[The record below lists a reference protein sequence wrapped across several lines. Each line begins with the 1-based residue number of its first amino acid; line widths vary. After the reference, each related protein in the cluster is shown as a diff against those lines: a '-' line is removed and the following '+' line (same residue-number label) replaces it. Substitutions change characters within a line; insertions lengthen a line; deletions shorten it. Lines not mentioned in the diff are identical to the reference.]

1 MSDDASARLG
11 LPYLAAGQ
19 LQKHVTLNE
28 ALTRLDALTQTAV
41 VSRTVTAQPAAPA
54 DGALY
59 ILPSGATGGAWSGR
73 PAGSLMRAEAGG
85 WLAIDAPD
93 GVLAVVLDSEEVMVR
108 RGGLWAPLA
117 AGADEPVAVLQ
128 NLTRL
133 GVNTE
138 ADTTNLFA
146 ARLNKALWTALEST
160 SGGDGDLRFTFN
172 KQGASDVLS
181 LLFQS
186 GWGGRAELG
195 LIGDD
200 DLRLKVSA
208 DGGVWRDAFTVDRAT
223 GRMTFARGAA
233 RSETTVVTADG
244 SWTPPAWARW
254 VEAVCVGG
262 GGGGGAGAAGA
273 LGTARYGGG
282 GGGAGG
288 VSVARW
294 PAEALTSALA
304 VVVGAGGGGG
314 ASAGANGVAG
324 ANSSLSLGGNVLLTG
339 EGGKGAAGGGT
350 TSGLGGAGG
359 GGLVRGNA
367 GGDSSIST
375 AGGAGLALTRPDGA
389 GGGGAGG
396 GVSSSNVGTSGGSG
410 GDGAILHIR
419 AAGGLGRT
427 TTGLAGQTSPIP
439 SLSWAGGGGGGGG
452 GATELF
458 GAGAAG
464 AAGGLFGGGGGG
476 GGAAVSTIGAGGAGA
491 AGVVWLTAI
500 G

>member
-41 VSRTVTAQPAAPA
+41 VSRTVTAQPATPA

-59 ILPSGATGGAWSGR
+59 ILPPGATGAEWAGR
-73 PAGSLMRAEAGG
+73 PTGSLMRAEAGG
-85 WLAIDAPD
+85 WIAVAAPD
-93 GVLAVVLDSEEVMVR
+93 GLLAVVLDSEEVLVR
-108 RGGLWAPLA
+108 RAGLWTPLA
-117 AGADEPVAVLQ
+117 GEPVTALQ

-138 ADTTNLFA
+138 ADAANIFA
-146 ARLNKALWTALEST
+146 ARLNKALWTALESE

-208 DGGVWRDAFTVDRAT
+208 DGGTWREAFTVDRAT
-223 GRMTFARGAA
+223 ARLWFAQGAT
-233 RSETTVVTADG
+233 RRETTVLTTGA

-262 GGGGGAGAAGA
+262 GGGGGNGAIGAAG
-273 LGTARYGGG
+273 TARFGGG

-288 VSVARW
+288 VVTGLW
-294 PAEALTSALA
+294 PVNGFSGALA
-304 VVVGAGGGGG
+304 VAVGAGGVSGVSGG
-314 ASAGANGVAG
+314 AGASSTVSAG
-324 ANSSLSLGGNVLLTG
+324 GNLLLTG
-339 EGGKGAAGGGT
+339 EGGKGGAAGT
-350 TSGLGGAGG
+350 ASSGVGGAGG
-359 GGLVRGNA
+359 GGLIRSNA
-367 GGDSSIST
+367 GGDSSAAAI
-375 AGGAGLALTRPDGA
+375 AGVGQAQSRPDGP

-396 GVSSSNVGTSGGSG
+396 GVSTANVAFSGGAG
-410 GDGAILHIR
+410 GDGAVLHVR

-427 TTGLAGQTSPIP
+427 TSGLGGQASP
-439 SLSWAGGGGGGGG
+439 LSALSCVGGGGGGGG
-452 GATELF
+452 GAAS
-458 GAGAAG
+458 GAGNPG
-464 AAGGLFGGGGGG
+464 AGGGLYGAGGGG
-476 GGAAVSTIGAGGAGA
+476 GGAGVTAGGAGGAGA